1 MRRSLVRLA
10 AILGVVCALFAASSA
25 FAEESGSFTG
35 TYSGTA
41 TTKSGRTVPI
51 TVYLVDNGGTVDIT
65 IEAEGYSASTT
76 GQVSRTGEAATIQAS
91 VNTPGVISGSGSAT
105 LAKEGDAWKA
115 TGSGNGTALARYTG
129 TADGA
134 VQRVAADF
142 SGAPASGA
150 VAIAAVQAADPALKP
165 LGPSVPQPP
174 LSDTE
179 RVMAG
184 AAGLIFS
191 LLVLLTAVV
200 TGSPTWLG
208 ATTEWL

>member
-1 MRRSLVRLA
+1 MRRSSVRLA
-10 AILGVVCALFAASSA
+10 ATVAVVCAVLAAPVA
-25 FAEESGSFTG
+25 LAQEGDSFTG
-35 TYSGTA
+35 TYSGSA
-41 TTKSGRTVPI
+41 TTMSGRTVPI

-76 GQVSRTGEAATIQAS
+76 GQVSRNGEAATIQAS

-115 TGSGNGTALARYTG
+115 TGSGNGTALAKYTG

-150 VAIAAVQAADPALKP
+150 VTVAAVKSADPALRP
-165 LGPSVPQPP
+165 LGPTAPQPP
-174 LSDTE
+174 ISDTE
-179 RVMAG
+179 RVLAG

-191 LLVLLTAVV
+191 LLVLLTALV
-200 TGSPTWLG
+200 TGAPKWLG
-208 ATTEWL
+208 AATQWL